1 MKTTLPI
8 LRLKGNVKNT
18 SVCDLR
24 VADKS
29 AIPSEVKNPIGL
41 ARVILDESTKP
52 LSLARVPPNLLVGPG
67 ATEYAYDKGVTVLPN
82 DFLVSNSSRERW
94 LRWKQ
99 DLQAAE
105 EKQIRD
111 VEMNQLRYQDYDA
124 IDHTGTTPAAFSPPL
139 SPYTNGHEAPA
150 LGQMPT
156 PTRPLAA
163 STADLPTP
171 SSDLRNDV
179 YFNASEGFRS
189 APGPSRTSSTNDARH
204 HAQYHTNSDVAM
216 DDNGNWAAKRQ
227 RIDGPGDDSANNLGI
242 DLDLNESSA
251 TIRPRRSDHITDT
264 VGAIAVDCFG
274 NIAAGSSSGGIG
286 MKHRGRTGPAA
297 LVGIGTAVVPIN
309 PLDKERTCVA
319 TVTSGTGEHMAT
331 TMAAATCAD
340 RIYSSVRK
348 IPGGGLVNCT
358 EDEAMKGMI
367 KEEFMNHPG
376 VKSSHCAGAIGVM
389 AVKKTKDGIF
399 LYFGHNTDSFALA
412 SMHSEEKKPVCT
424 MSRNTGN
431 AAVAQGGRAAK
442 YRRFTN
448 H

>member
-1 MKTTLPI
+1 M
-8 LRLKGNVKNT
+8 
-18 SVCDLR
+18 
-24 VADKS
+24 
-29 AIPSEVKNPIGL
+29 
-41 ARVILDESTKP
+41 
-52 LSLARVPPNLLVGPG
+52 PPNLLVGPG

-99 DLQAAE
+99 DLQAAN

-111 VEMNQLRYQDYDA
+111 LESGQLRYADYDA
-124 IDHTGTTPAAFSPPL
+124 ITHTGGTPAAFSPPQF
-139 SPYTNGHEAPA
+139 SPPQSPSAIAHAAPLLA
-150 LGQMPT
+150 QTAT
-156 PTRPLAA
+156 PTRTLAA
-163 STADLPTP
+163 STADLLPTP
-171 SSDLRNDV
+171 NYDARSDL
-179 YFNASEGFRS
+179 YFNGSEGVRP
-189 APGPSRTSSTNDARH
+189 APPAPSRASSTNGVRQTTYFTDAGIKI
-204 HAQYHTNSDVAM
+204 
-216 DDNGNWAAKRQ
+216 DDGTQWTAKRQ
-227 RIDGPGDDSANNLGI
+227 RVDGAVDGVTSHSAKPRGLDRRLDSSI
-242 DLDLNESSA
+242 SDERDA
-251 TIRPRRSDHITDT
+251 THTLMPDHITDT

-297 LVGIGTAVVPIN
+297 LVGIGTAVMPVN
-309 PLDKERTCVA
+309 PLDRDRVSVA

-340 RIYSSVRK
+340 RIYSAVRK

-358 EDEAMKGMI
+358 EEEAMKGMI

-376 VKSSHCAGAIGVM
+376 VKSSHCAGAIGIM

-399 LYFGHNTDSFALA
+399 LYFGHNTDSFAIA

-431 AAVAQGGRAAK
+431 AAVAQGGRSAK
-442 YRRFTN
+442 YRRLTQ
-448 H
+448 